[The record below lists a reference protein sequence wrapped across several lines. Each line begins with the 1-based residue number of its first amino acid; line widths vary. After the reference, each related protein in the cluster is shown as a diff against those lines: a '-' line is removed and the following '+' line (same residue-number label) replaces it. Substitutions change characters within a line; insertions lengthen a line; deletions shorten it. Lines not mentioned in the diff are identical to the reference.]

1 VKVIV
6 DLCMVPVGVGVHRA
20 PCIAACE
27 KVLNEAGLKIQPHP
41 AAPQLHRRG
50 FAGGPIL
57 LLEMA

>member
-1 VKVIV
+1 
-6 DLCMVPVGVGVHRA
+6 MVPVGVGVHLA

-27 KVLNEAGLKIQPHP
+27 KVLNEAGLKIQRHP
-41 AAPQLHRRG
+41 AAPQRHRRG